1 MIKHFVKE
9 EIDNLKTKL
18 EEAIRLKEVY
28 DKTDS
33 FSNLKEYI
41 LTEKEI
47 NYEEFISI
55 FYSELDLIYKFG
67 LSKDITEN
75 IIKDYIYNNSILTED
90 ELKFIDICSFN
101 YKYIDENENEN
112 ELEEYQGNIDG
123 FEIADVIASNIVSI
137 AQRLGIKGEYARFY
151 EIVKDD
157 DYKNNE
163 CFSDLQVFGR
173 SQLSSYEQDEDDDY
187 TSEFFD
193 IFLDDMTVFCFQ
205 NIKIPECIFSKINK
219 FTHIHTGS
227 LLNEIYYVNNNL
239 YISITDS
246 LIYDVIHREL
256 LELYILALI
265 FSEKR

>member
-1 MIKHFVKE
+1 MIRHFVKE

-18 EEAIRLKEVY
+18 EEAIRLKELY

-33 FSNLKEYI
+33 FSNLKEYV

-47 NYEEFISI
+47 DYEEFISI
-55 FYSELDLIYKFG
+55 FYSEVDLIYKLG
-67 LSKDITEN
+67 LSKDSTEN
-75 IIKDYIYNNSILTED
+75 IIKEYIHKNSVLTEG
-90 ELKFIDICSFN
+90 ELEFIDIYSFN
-101 YKYIDENENEN
+101 YKYIDEYEN
-112 ELEEYQGNIDG
+112 ELEEYQEEIDG
-123 FEIADVIASNIVSI
+123 FDTADAIANNILSI
-137 AQRLGIKGEYARFY
+137 AQSLGIKGEYARFY
-151 EIVKDD
+151 EIIKDD

-163 CFSDLQVFGR
+163 CFSDLQEFGR
-173 SQLSSYEQDEDDDY
+173 SHLSSYEQDEDDDY

-193 IFLDDMTVFCFQ
+193 IFLDDMTVFCFK
-205 NIKIPECIFSKINK
+205 NIKIPECIFNKIDK
-219 FTHIHTGS
+219 FRNYHSGS